1 MLREEPSQL
10 GSGEETSMRGIS
22 RRLELVQRGRLAGVV
37 GGELVD
43 DEHVAARP
51 RHPGELGDDTLGPPD
66 VVERTVRARQVELGG
81 REPQRL
87 SVSFDE
93 PRIRQGACLRQREEL
108 RHRVDTHDLAHKW
121 SERERERAGSGA
133 DVERATA
140 GVRLDEVAHLPCEEL
155 GTAILA
161 GGNALRRA
169 RESLSR

>member
-1 MLREEPSQL
+1 
-10 GSGEETSMRGIS
+10 MRGIS
-22 RRLELVQRGRLAGVV
+22 RRLELVQRGRLAGIV

-51 RHPGELGDDTLGPPD
+51 RHSCKLGDDALGPCN
-66 VVERTVRARQVELGG
+66 VMERAVRSRQVELGG

-93 PRIRQGACLRQREEL
+93 PRIRQGARPRQRDEL
-108 RHRVDTHDLAHKW
+108 RHRVDTHDLAHEW

-133 DVERATA
+133 DVERAAA
-140 GVRLDEVAHLPCEEL
+140 GVRPDEVAHLTCEEL